1 MHGWV
6 QCEKGIKDITWL
18 APEGGEMNEGH
29 WSDPERRSVGLLL
42 NGRADGRLGELPLD
56 EILLLLLNAHP
67 EDIDFHLPALP
78 FGSGW
83 VELLAPARRPEST
96 LHEFDSTFRF
106 AGRSV
111 VLFHLAV
118 EV

>member
-1 MHGWV
+1 
-6 QCEKGIKDITWL
+6 
-18 APEGGEMNEGH
+18 MNTGH

-42 NGRADGRLGELPLD
+42 NGRADTRVGTLPLD
-56 EILLLLLNAHP
+56 EILLLLLNGHA
-67 EDIDFHLPALP
+67 EDIDFKLPSLP

-83 VELLAPARRPEST
+83 AELLAADRRPQSA
-96 LHEFDSTFRF
+96 LYEFDTVFRL

-118 EV
+118 EM